1 MKSIYISYLPEVIE
15 IYNNQKVK
23 SIVKVAKELHKK
35 YNIQT
40 SEATFRRGIS
50 KVFKSSNQRDNKPI
64 KNLKAVYKKEN
75 PKPFVLSAWNVKTG
89 LMMDVDEYC
98 DFYKL
103 PRKDIKSYKLVSH
116 TGTPFYNIL
125 FKENIELSKDLTE
138 DYIASVIKKYVY
150 PVKIVTPK
158 QLNSNKI
165 DRLIYT
171 DVHIGMTPNE
181 NGYSL
186 YGGVWDE
193 VELNN
198 SLSEMIAFVI
208 KEQKSN
214 TLIIDDLG
222 DYLDGWDGE
231 TVRKGHSLPQNMDNQ
246 QMFDVGLYFKVKMI
260 DMLVHYYEKIIVN
273 NICEDN
279 HAGAF
284 GYVVNSAFKQIV
296 ELKYKNVVVNNHRK
310 FINHYFYGKHCFV
323 ISHGKDSHALKF
335 GFKPQLDSKGIEK
348 IDQYLKQNGI
358 YKEAD
363 FIEFSKGDSH
373 QMLFDYCTSDDFIY
387 MNYPALSPSSEWVQT
402 NFKKGRSGFVLQCF
416 DPDTNYKVIKPYFF
430 NGRFEDKKVS

>member
-1 MKSIYISYLPEVIE
+1 MNVNYADYRAEALE
-15 IYNNQKVK
+15 IYKNQKTK
-23 SIVKVAKELHKK
+23 SVRKIAVLLHKK
-35 YNIQT
+35 HKPAVCLKSFIRGLSKNISPEKNIKPT
-40 SEATFRRGIS
+40 KKTNTKKTEA
-50 KVFKSSNQRDNKPI
+50 Q
-64 KNLKAVYKKEN
+64 
-75 PKPFVLSAWNVKTG
+75 PFVLSAWNIKTG

-98 DFYKL
+98 NFYKL

-125 FKENIELSKDLTE
+125 FKENIEFVKDLTD
-138 DYIASVIKKYVY
+138 DYIAAAIQKYIQ
-150 PVKIVTPK
+150 PVKVAEPK
-158 QLNSNKI
+158 KINSNKV

-181 NGYSL
+181 NGFSL
-186 YGGVWDE
+186 YGGVWNE

-198 SLSEMIAFVI
+198 SLAEMVTFIIA
-208 KEQKSN
+208 EQNSN
-214 TLIIDDLG
+214 TLIVDDLG
-222 DYLDGWDGE
+222 DYLDGWNGE

-246 QMFDVGLYFKVKMI
+246 QMFDVGLRFKVKMI
-260 DMLVHYYEKIIVN
+260 DELVHFYKTIVIN

-296 ELKYKNVVVNNHRK
+296 ELKYKNVTVNNHRK
-310 FINHYFYGKHCFV
+310 FINHYFYGKHCFI
-323 ISHGKDSHALKF
+323 ISHGKDSKNLKF
-335 GFKPQLDSKGIEK
+335 GFKPQLDARQIEK

-358 YKEAD
+358 YKTAD

-373 QMLFDYCTSDDFIY
+373 QMLFDYCTSDDFDY

-402 NFKKGRSGFVLQCF
+402 NFKKGRSGFVFQNF
-416 DPDTNYKVIKPYFF
+416 NPETNYKVIRPYFF
-430 NGRFEDKKVS
+430 ADKFKTVA